1 MQVRKINGQFDFDF
15 TFEGR
20 RVRRTIDSAELVH
33 FLEGGD
39 FSEVNANLGAGKEP
53 ISFYDFV
60 HDYYL
65 PLHSQATKK
74 PGVYRTDR
82 TTMKSLARH
91 FGDVSIHRIHASDWE
106 DYKKLRMASG
116 VVPARCKRIAEL
128 PLDPR
133 ARRLQAGQKASASTI
148 NRELSGLNQVL
159 EYALSLKLIKEN
171 HVQNCRRMPTSAR
184 KQYWLRRTEI
194 AIYLD
199 AVPLGPSGS
208 AAGPQVFRDL
218 AEFLVLTGA
227 RIGEGLLFHQRQ
239 LDWERREIE
248 IVTFKKR
255 GKTRDAVYR
264 YLSVDSLGPRAVALL
279 RRLKPH
285 PQTGYFFAGRRGRP
299 LPYPWTRTHLSQ
311 GARKAGF
318 NWLHPHDLRH
328 TFAMH
333 RAIVIRDFRQL
344 QMELGHE
351 DPASVQSYLDNTG
364 RMRKE
369 DSIFYVPPRP
379 AATPVQASLP

>member
-1 MQVRKINGQFDFDF
+1 MQVHKINGQFEFDF

-39 FSEVNANLGAGKEP
+39 FSELNANLGAGKEP
-53 ISFYDFV
+53 VSFYDFV
-60 HDYYL
+60 YDYYL
-65 PLHSQATKK
+65 PLHSEATKK

-82 TTMKSLARH
+82 TTMKSLAGY
-91 FGDVSIHRIHASDWE
+91 FGDVPVHRIHASAWE
-106 DYKKLRMASG
+106 EYKKVRMSAAA
-116 VVPARCKRIAEL
+116 VPVRCKRIADL

-133 ARRLQAGQKASASTI
+133 ARRLHAGQKASASTI

-159 EYALSLKLIKEN
+159 EYALSLKLVKEN
-171 HVQNCRRMPTSAR
+171 PIQSCRRLPTSAR

-194 AIYLD
+194 VIYLD
-199 AVPLGPSGS
+199 AVPLGPDGS
-208 AAGPQVFRDL
+208 AAGSQVFRDL

-227 RIGEGLLFHQRQ
+227 RIGEALLFNHRQ
-239 LDWERREIE
+239 VDWERREIE

-264 YLSVDSLGPRAVALL
+264 YLSIDSLGPLAVALL
-279 RRLKPH
+279 RRLKAH
-285 PQTGYFFAGRRGRP
+285 PQTGYYFAGRRGRP
-299 LPYPWTRTHLSQ
+299 LPYPWVRDHLSE
-311 GARKAGF
+311 GAQKAGF
-318 NWLHPHDLRH
+318 AWFRPHDLRH

-333 RAIVIRDFRQL
+333 RAIMIRDFRQL

-364 RMRKE
+364 RMRRE
-369 DSIFYVPPRP
+369 DSIFFVPPRASAP
-379 AATPVQASLP
+379 AEAQPV